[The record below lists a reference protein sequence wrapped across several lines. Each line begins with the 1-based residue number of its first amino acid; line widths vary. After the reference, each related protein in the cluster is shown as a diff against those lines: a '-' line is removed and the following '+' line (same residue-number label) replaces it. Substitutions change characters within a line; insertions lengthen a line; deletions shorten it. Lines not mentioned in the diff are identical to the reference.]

1 MLSIAGDVE
10 ALVGVECS
18 IAREVCDAMLSGYC
32 GVIFVVDGSY
42 TFLRRI
48 VDDIQLVLARA
59 LLDSGS

>member
-1 MLSIAGDVE
+1 
-10 ALVGVECS
+10 
-18 IAREVCDAMLSGYC
+18 MLSGYC

-59 LLDSGS
+59 LLDSDS